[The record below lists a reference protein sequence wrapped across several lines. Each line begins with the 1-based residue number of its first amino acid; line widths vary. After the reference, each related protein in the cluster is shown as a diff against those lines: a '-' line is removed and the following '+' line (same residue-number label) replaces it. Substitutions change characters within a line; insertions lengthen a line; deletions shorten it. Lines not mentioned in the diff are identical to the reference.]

1 MRAAKITTAILSLL
15 VFFTASAQ
23 DYNPFKSI
31 GKKGKIHTLSK
42 GKYVEVFDYDTI
54 QRIGTVLFNI
64 RTKRIVKLLNA
75 DSTFTKVSD
84 NSSASRWYSPDPLA
98 YKYFSLSP
106 YNFVANNPIINID
119 PDGREIVGVT
129 KDDAKKFLTDLNSML
144 KDKSYDL
151 FRSLVAL
158 KGKSFKAIDQAAFDK
173 ATEGMNADQKAFAQT
188 VFNTINS
195 KDVHSVEYASKDG
208 DVSVE
213 GSNLLNEKAGGAFG
227 KTMENNDGKLKAAT
241 IAGIWGSTTV
251 KTKDGSYSVIIEGL
265 TPEQAGTDYLNSTTN
280 TKGGNP
286 AGRPG
291 TAGHEVFGHGRYAA
305 TTGEDASGQHVN
317 AIRMEN
323 LILRVMGFGNIQRT
337 GEGHQLKTLVTDP
350 SGLPKQ

>member
-1 MRAAKITTAILSLL
+1 MSTAKILSAILFVL
-15 VFFTASAQ
+15 ASISSNAQ
-23 DYNPFKSI
+23 EYNPFKSI
-31 GKKGKIHTLSK
+31 GKKGKILTLSK
-42 GKYVEVFDYDTI
+42 GKYVEVFDYDTV

-64 RTKRIVKLLNA
+64 KTKKIVKLLNA
-75 DSTFTKVSD
+75 EEVNRKFSD

-129 KDDAKKFLTDLNSML
+129 KDDAKKFQENLNTML
-144 KDKSYDL
+144 KDKGFDQ

-173 ATEGMNADQKAFAQT
+173 ATEGMSADQKAFAQT

-195 KDVHSVEYASKDG
+195 KDVHSVEY
-208 DVSVE
+208 VSSGGNLSTE
-213 GSNLLNEKAGGAFG
+213 GSNLLNDKAGGVFT
-227 KTMENNDGKLKAAT
+227 KTMENNDGKLPGT
-241 IAGIWGSTTV
+241 TVAGIWGATTL

-286 AGRPG
+286 AGTAG
-291 TAGHEVFGHGRYAA
+291 TAGHEVFGHGRFAA
-305 TTGEDASGQHVN
+305 TNGEDASAHHVN

-323 LILRVMGFGNIQRT
+323 LILRVMGFGNTQRT
-337 GEGHQLKTLVTDP
+337 GEAHGTKTVVTDA
-350 SGLPKQ
+350 SSLPKL